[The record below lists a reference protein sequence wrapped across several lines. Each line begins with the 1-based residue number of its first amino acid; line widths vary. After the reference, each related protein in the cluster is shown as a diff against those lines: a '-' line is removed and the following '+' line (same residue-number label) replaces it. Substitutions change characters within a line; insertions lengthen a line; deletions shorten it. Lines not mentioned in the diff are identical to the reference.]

1 MPLMTTHHPILT
13 SHRLQRYVLW
23 ALALVSWVA
32 ATAFANRPISARRAR
47 RFGDVSWLDLSHLV
61 GNLIMIRALHM
72 LGRVPPLRR
81 FPYWL
86 RELGARP
93 SHFRRSLFGAK
104 LRRALRHKDPA
115 MHLAQLIAVL
125 RSFDTHAA
133 RLARNIRR
141 RRRLLRLVPAIA
153 PAALILGPPASS
165 PAFPDSS

>member
-1 MPLMTTHHPILT
+1 MPTHHPILT

-23 ALALVSWVA
+23 ALALVSWIA

-61 GNLIMIRALHM
+61 GNLLMIRALHM

-81 FPYWL
+81 VPYWL
-86 RELGARP
+86 RDRGARP

-115 MHLAQLIAVL
+115 THLAQLIAVL
-125 RSFDTHAA
+125 RNLNAYAA
-133 RLARNIRR
+133 HLARNIRR
-141 RRRLLRLVPAIA
+141 RRRLLRLVPQIA
-153 PAALILGPPASS
+153 AATLMLGPPAPP
-165 PAFPDSS
+165 PAFSDSS